1 MVSEV
6 TTLADETELF
16 AVVFG
21 RNTIGIS
28 TVQLAIGTEFYRKP
42 GSNQSHSL
50 VLELM

>member
-1 MVSEV
+1 MVSDP

-42 GSNQSHSL
+42 GPTNL
-50 VLELM
+50 IRWCWN